1 MQIKAMMTPEVDLV
15 TPETSVRGV
24 AQKMRD
30 DDVGAVPVAENGKL
44 VGMVTDRDIV
54 LRAVAEGGDMANYTA
69 RQVMSPDVLY
79 CFDDQSA
86 EEVLRSMKE
95 NQVRRLPVV
104 NRDKRLVGMVSL
116 GDLAQHSPAAQTG
129 EALKGISRSDA

>member
-15 TPETSVRGV
+15 TPETGVRAV

-54 LRAVAEGGDMANYTA
+54 LRAVAEGGDMAGYTA

-116 GDLAQHSPAAQTG
+116 GDVAQHSPAAQTG